1 MAKQLLF
8 SDSARRKMM
17 GGVDILAQ
25 AVGSTLGPTGR
36 NVIISKS
43 FGGPLVTKDGVTVS
57 KEIELPD
64 PFENMGAKLVNVVA
78 SKTSD
83 VAGDGTTTATILAR
97 AIYREGLR
105 NVTSGANPTAVRR
118 GIEKA
123 VEVAVSELHE
133 KLSRPVSKKEEIAQ
147 VAAIS
152 ANNDPAIG
160 NMLADA
166 VERVG
171 RDGVITVEE
180 GKTASTT
187 LEFVEGMQF
196 DKGYLSPYFVTSPT
210 TMEVIFEDALIL
222 LHEKKISSLREM
234 IPLLEK
240 VAQSGKPLL
249 IVAEDLEG
257 EALATLVV
265 NKLRGVLNIAAVK
278 APGFGDRRKAMLGDM
293 AVLTGGTVISEDL
306 GLKLENLQ
314 LSQLGRAKQ
323 VKVDKDTTTIIQG
336 DGKKADIQRR
346 IDQLRRQIE
355 ETDSEYDKEKFQ
367 ERLAKLSGGVALVRV
382 GAPTEADMKQTKAR
396 VEDALHATRAAA
408 EEGIVPGGGVALIR
422 VIPAVEKLHA
432 ELQGDEKLGAAI
444 VLRALEEPTRYI
456 ASNSGHD
463 GGVIAQEV
471 KSNSGAVGF
480 DANTGNFVDMFEAG
494 IIDPTKV
501 TRTALQNAA
510 SIAAL
515 MLTTEAMVTSIKDD
529 EKEALPRSKALSAR
543 DLGGKGNLARD
554 GSLQSV
560 PPGFFFRRESHF
572 LVSIPSVPAG
582 SSVRNWCRMI
592 FWEYQWSWVK
602 SRDGLFPALQ
612 RP

>member
-1 MAKQLLF
+1 VAKQLIF
-8 SDSARRKMM
+8 SDAGRRKML
-17 GGVDILAQ
+17 GGVDILAK

-36 NVIISKS
+36 NVILSKS

-57 KEIELPD
+57 KEIELSD

-123 VEVAVSELHE
+123 VEVAVNELHD

-147 VAAIS
+147 VGSIS
-152 ANNDPAIG
+152 ANNDPTIG
-160 NMLADA
+160 AMLADA
-166 VERVG
+166 VEKVG

-180 GKTASTT
+180 GKTASTV

-210 TMEVIFEDALIL
+210 TMEVLFEDALIL
-222 LHEKKISSLREM
+222 LHEKKISSLREL

-249 IVAEDLEG
+249 VVAEDVEG

-314 LSQLGRAKQ
+314 LSQLGQAKQ
-323 VKVDKDTTTIIQG
+323 IKVDKDTTTIIQG
-336 DGKKADIQRR
+336 AGKKADIQRR

-367 ERLAKLSGGVALVRV
+367 ERLAKLSGGVALIRV

-396 VEDALHATRAAA
+396 IEDALHATRAAA
-408 EEGIVPGGGVALIR
+408 EEGIVPGGGVALLR
-422 VIPAVEKLHA
+422 VIPAVEKLRS

-444 VLRALEEPTRYI
+444 ILRALEEPTRYI

-463 GGVIAQEV
+463 GGVIAEEV
-471 KSNSGAVGF
+471 KSKSGAVGF

-515 MLTTEAMVTSIKDD
+515 MLTTEAMITNIKDD
-529 EKEALPRSKALSAR
+529 EKE
-543 DLGGKGNLARD
+543 GG
-554 GSLQSV
+554 
-560 PPGFFFRRESHF
+560 
-572 LVSIPSVPAG
+572 PAIEG
-582 SSVRNWCRMI
+582 SVR
-592 FWEYQWSWVK
+592 
-602 SRDGLFPALQ
+602 
-612 RP
+612 